1 MCSRSFGS
9 SVTELADLIESVSD
23 FASRVARRLR
33 AQHGV
38 CNAVHVFIMTS
49 PYRKQDRQHSPTAT
63 LPLPRPSA
71 DTRVLVNAAVRA
83 LRAIYRPGYRYSKA
97 GVMLVELQ
105 SGNHEPVSLDLFDE
119 PEAKQPDGR
128 RDLMATLDALN
139 ERFGRDAV
147 SVASGARRNAP
158 GTHASKQE
166 RRSPRYTTRLDEVI
180 VAKAEPLS
188 PGKQGRREK
197 PLRSYRSLHDWYV
210 LHHGQLRT
218 ARFTR
223 AGP

>member
-1 MCSRSFGS
+1 
-9 SVTELADLIESVSD
+9 VSD

-38 CNAVHVFIMTS
+38 CGAVHVFIMTS

-83 LRAIYRPGYRYSKA
+83 LRAIYRPGHRYAKA

-105 SGNHEPVSLDLFDE
+105 GERQAQREQPEQRQQPEQQARHEPREQASLDLFDE
-119 PEAKQPDGR
+119 PEVIQPDGR
-128 RDLMATLDALN
+128 RNLMATLDALN

-147 SVASGARRNAP
+147 GIASGARKSTRS
-158 GTHASKQE
+158 THASRQE

-180 VAKAEPLS
+180 VAKA
-188 PGKQGRREK
+188 
-197 PLRSYRSLHDWYV
+197 
-210 LHHGQLRT
+210 
-218 ARFTR
+218 
-223 AGP
+223 

>member
-1 MCSRSFGS
+1 
-9 SVTELADLIESVSD
+9 VSD

-33 AQHGV
+33 AQHSV
-38 CNAVHVFIMTS
+38 CSAVHVFIMTS

-83 LRAIYRPGYRYSKA
+83 LRSIYRPGHRYSKA

-105 SGNHEPVSLDLFDE
+105 SGKQEQQEQASLDLFDE
-119 PEAKQPDGR
+119 PEAIQPDGR

-147 SVASGARRNAP
+147 GIASGARKSARS
-158 GTHASKQE
+158 THASKQD

-180 VAKAEPLS
+180 VAKA
-188 PGKQGRREK
+188 
-197 PLRSYRSLHDWYV
+197 
-210 LHHGQLRT
+210 
-218 ARFTR
+218 
-223 AGP
+223 

>member
-9 SVTELADLIESVSD
+9 SVMELADLIESVSD

-33 AQHGV
+33 AQHSV
-38 CNAVHVFIMTS
+38 CSAVHVFIMTS

-63 LPLPRPSA
+63 LPLPRPTA

-83 LRAIYRPGYRYSKA
+83 LRAIYKPGHRYAKA
-97 GVMLVELQ
+97 GVMLMELQ
-105 SGNHEPVSLDLFDE
+105 SGKQEQASLDLFDE
-119 PEAKQPDGR
+119 PEALQPDGR

-147 SVASGARRNAP
+147 GIASGARKSARSTQAP
-158 GTHASKQE
+158 KQQ

-180 VAKAEPLS
+180 VAKA
-188 PGKQGRREK
+188 
-197 PLRSYRSLHDWYV
+197 
-210 LHHGQLRT
+210 
-218 ARFTR
+218 
-223 AGP
+223 